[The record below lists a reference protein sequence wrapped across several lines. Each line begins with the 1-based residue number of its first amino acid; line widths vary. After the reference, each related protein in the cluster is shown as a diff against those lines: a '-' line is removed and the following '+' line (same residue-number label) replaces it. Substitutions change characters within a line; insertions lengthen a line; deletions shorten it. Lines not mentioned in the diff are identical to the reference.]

1 MFIEKDKNMFKKK
14 GFTLFEMLIVISLF
28 AILLPTIFAILSTIL
43 RQQLRLYRIVEA
55 KRQGDAAMSF
65 MKNQILRQ
73 GVAIED
79 EMGQAQC
86 NDALDEYS
94 PPFGDNFRII
104 IDKSN
109 GNNEF
114 YYFIQSGQ
122 MIGYVRGMPIIS
134 TSLTT
139 NIVTV
144 INFHISCFRRS
155 LNSPPIIE
163 ISYTVQSTDGI
174 NTIILPY
181 RTKVRLISAP

>member
-1 MFIEKDKNMFKKK
+1 MFIEKGKNMFKKK

-73 GVAIED
+73 GVAIQDQGGTRHCEPGQNYVASSGD
-79 EMGQAQC
+79 EFVIL
-86 NDALDEYS
+86 NDDIGSEWY
-94 PPFGDNFRII
+94 FFQQVDNVIRY
-104 IDKSN
+104 
-109 GNNEF
+109 E
-114 YYFIQSGQ
+114 QS
-122 MIGYVRGMPIIS
+122 IGTN

-139 NIVTV
+139 DAVLISD
-144 INFHISCFRRS
+144 FRISCFRRS